1 MPIAKWLPGC
11 AAWDRKRV
19 SAEWDET
26 GITLLRPAGK
36 FFPIS
41 ISLLIVEAAADTIGP
56 TEVDTYLAEAL
67 HGAPFIRCNNGRWV
81 YVLVEP
87 VAARDWDVADAGCL
101 GEETDLGVPCPDLVG
116 APRPYGVVLGGAD
129 GRAGRAGDEDD
140 GDPARRLRPLQD
152 GEAGGDA
159 MTVAAQRTI
168 DVTEVRKVY
177 EAAFVR
183 TSADGA
189 RSMRDQSEEPVRLLL
204 LEVWAMRPVVE
215 GAQDSLLEVVLRRA
229 KEVLAEEPAQG
240 TVAGARQVHDLATSS
255 RALLTPTR
263 YPSLL
268 TQTPPGRGEHTG
280 RVAPWFPAA
289 RSPHGRWCA
298 PPSSGCCSPA
308 CDARRLRP
316 RPRRPRP

>member
-1 MPIAKWLPGC
+1 MDSPALPIAKWLPGC

-229 KEVLAEEPAQG
+229 KEVLAEEPCAGHRGGRAPGPRLGYVQSRSADPDEVSESAHPDAPRTRRAHG
-240 TVAGARQVHDLATSS
+240 ESCPMVSRSQVAARPVVCATLLGL
-255 RALLTPTR
+255 LLT
-263 YPSLL
+263 S
-268 TQTPPGRGEHTG
+268 
-280 RVAPWFPAA
+280 V
-289 RSPHGRWCA
+289 
-298 PPSSGCCSPA
+298 
-308 CDARRLRP
+308 
-316 RPRRPRP
+316 